1 MNAAR
6 LLPFTLLLALAA
18 CTTTTEKDGVPA
30 GRPNAMMQAD
40 VQRRIDELRYLH
52 DQELLDTMLHLAS
65 LGDAAVPQIRAG
77 SRTDDWFTRASLAW
91 VMGAT
96 GDRRYI
102 PDLRRLVADPVKGVR
117 FEASAALVEL
127 GDNAGFP
134 TLVEGLSDQDLKTR
148 YKCFEALRR
157 ATGQDFGYQHDA
169 APDARRAAITRWN
182 DWLETLK
189 ASAL

>member
-1 MNAAR
+1 MNPAR
-6 LLPFTLLLALAA
+6 LLPLTLLLVLAA
-18 CTTTTEKDGVPA
+18 CQTTTLKDGVPA
-30 GRPNAMMQAD
+30 GHPNAMVQAD

-65 LGDAAVPQIRAG
+65 LGDSAAPQIRDGAR
-77 SRTDDWFTRASLAW
+77 SDDWFTRASLAW

-102 PDLRRLVADPVKGVR
+102 ADLRRLVADPVKGVR
-117 FEASAALVEL
+117 FEAAAGLVEL

-134 TLVEGLSDQDLKTR
+134 VLVDGLSDQDIKTR
-148 YKCFEALRR
+148 FKCFEALRR

-169 APDARRAAITRWN
+169 APDVRRAAVTRWN
-182 DWLETLK
+182 DWLETFK